1 MVLGDEI
8 MRYKFFFASIA
19 SLLLVASCQAAN
31 EEYSIPL
38 VANASTAGTELALE
52 NNSGKCSLKVGESSV
67 QALNIPYPCGFV
79 HYENKQDALIFNYPD
94 VGDVLIVAGP
104 PAAAIEYKKFDWLKP
119 GLMCSN
125 HGQAIIVKGKDVTL
139 RKSENIELG
148 FCHNSGFDEKTFYGY
163 AYPVN

>member
-1 MVLGDEI
+1 
-8 MRYKFFFASIA
+8 MRYKIFYTSIA
-19 SLLLVASCQAAN
+19 SLLLVASCQATN
-31 EEYSIPL
+31 EEHPIAL
-38 VANASTAGTELALE
+38 VTDANVAGTKLTLDDNA
-52 NNSGKCSLKVGESSV
+52 GTCSLTVIDSSV
-67 QALNIPYPCGFV
+67 QNLDIPYPCGFV

-104 PAAAIEYKKFDWLKP
+104 PAAATEYKQFDWLKP
-119 GLMCSN
+119 TLMCSSY
-125 HGQAIIVKGKDVTL
+125 GQALIVKGKEVTL